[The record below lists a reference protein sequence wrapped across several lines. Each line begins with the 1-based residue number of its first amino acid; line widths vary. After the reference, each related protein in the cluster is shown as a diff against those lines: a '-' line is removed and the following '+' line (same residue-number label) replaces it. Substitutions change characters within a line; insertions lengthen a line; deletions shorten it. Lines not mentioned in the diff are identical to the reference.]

1 MASSLVSRLAAL
13 PAGASLTFACALCT
27 GASQTIPPAF
37 RGREALPRRKGAR
50 RSMLHAACCTVT
62 LRAQNA
68 HQHCRVAMHIHCL
81 PSENRV
87 PHTASCDVLRQV
99 DYDSD
104 RQARHLPGADKRCSG
119 LQEHLR
125 GQNFSQPHSPRVRC
139 VQGSLVDRSAC
150 ASTAGP
156 IAEVHSLAFAVFNV
170 LQYTLYTLCLLAAYM
185 ICEYNIS
192 GHIHE
197 RGSLK
202 HAS

>member
-27 GASQTIPPAF
+27 GASQTTPPAF

-50 RSMLHAACCTVT
+50 RSMLHAACCAVT

-81 PSENRV
+81 PSENTV
-87 PHTASCDVLRQV
+87 LHTASCGVLRQV
-99 DYDSD
+99 DSDSD

-150 ASTAGP
+150 ASTVGL
-156 IAEVHSLAFAVFNV
+156 IEHVHSLAFHV
-170 LQYTLYTLCLLAAYM
+170 LHYTLYTTV
-185 ICEYNIS
+185 
-192 GHIHE
+192 
-197 RGSLK
+197 SLVCIK
-202 HAS
+202 N